1 MSSWSDFQVT
11 QFFATLPASPYLGLH
26 YANPALGGFGL
37 AEVTGGSYARQAL
50 PLSAPQA
57 RAVYNTS
64 PALFTGLSSISVSWL
79 GIWDALSGGNLVAQ
93 IQVLPAIAVSNGGQ
107 FPVNVGDIA
116 LVF

>member
-1 MSSWSDFQVT
+1 MSSWSDYQVN
-11 QFFATLPASPYLGLH
+11 QFFASLPASPYLALH
-26 YANPALGGFGL
+26 YANPALGGLGN
-37 AEVTGGSYARQAL
+37 AEVTGGAYTRQAL

-64 PALFTGLSSISVSWL
+64 PALFTGLTSLTVSWL
-79 GIWDALSGGNLVAQ
+79 GIWDALSGGNLRAQ